1 MKRPS
6 SPWIAHASQPVDP
19 TLTLLCFPF
28 AGGGATFF
36 REWGRW
42 LGPEIAVWPI
52 EYPGRWSRLRD
63 ALHVDAVELAE
74 AALTAIGEQLPA
86 RFALLGHSMGT
97 LVAFEFAR
105 ALRRRG
111 AQMPERLIVSSRKA
125 PQVPLTGAP
134 IHRLD
139 DAAMIST
146 MAARYG
152 GFDPRVLQEPELV
165 AMIVPILRADLRV
178 HEDYRYREEPPLQVP
193 ILALGGREDDQI
205 SESDLQAWARMSTAE
220 FSLEMYP
227 GGHFHLERRSE
238 ALGQRLRSALLQR

>member
-1 MKRPS
+1 MKRPP
-6 SPWIAHASQPVDP
+6 SPWIAHASQAVDP
-19 TLTLLCFPF
+19 TITLLCFPF

-42 LGPEIAVWPI
+42 LGPEIEVWPV
-52 EYPGRWSRLRD
+52 EYPGRWSRLREP
-63 ALHVDAVELAE
+63 LHVDAVELAE
-74 AALTAIGEQLPA
+74 AALAAVGEHLPA
-86 RFALLGHSMGT
+86 RFALLGHSMGA

-111 AQMPERLIVSSRKA
+111 ARTPQRLVVSSRKA
-125 PQVPLTGAP
+125 PHVALAGAP

-165 AMIVPILRADLRV
+165 AMVVPILRADLRV
-178 HEDYRYREEPPLQVP
+178 HEDYRYREEPPLQAP
-193 ILALGGREDDQI
+193 ILALGGREDAQV
-205 SESDLQAWARMSTAE
+205 SESDLQEWARMTAAE
-220 FSLEMYP
+220 FSLETYP
-227 GGHFHLERRSE
+227 GGHFYLERRGE
-238 ALGQRLRSALLQR
+238 ALAQRLRGALLLR